1 MSRVIQAVHCKRE
14 VVPDADFVDGFAAN
28 LREQPLATRVELLAR
43 HAASPAE
50 FDATMRRM
58 LWKAC
63 CKSAGHGLRVG
74 QNAGC
79 LHPETFELG
88 DNIFIGAN
96 AYLQGRFDGTF
107 RVGSH
112 TWIGP
117 QCYFDARHLI
127 IGEYV
132 GWGPGSKVLG
142 SEHTGI
148 PYDIPIV
155 QTDLVIK
162 PVEVKDGADIGTGAV
177 LLPGVTV
184 GKGAIVG
191 AGAVVTKNIPDY
203 AIVAGVPARF
213 LRWREGYSGEVPEE
227 LK

>member
-1 MSRVIQAVHCKRE
+1 MRTIEAVHCKRPVE
-14 VVPDADFVDGFAAN
+14 PDAAFVQEFAEH
-28 LREQPLATRVELLAR
+28 LRATPLPQRVELLAR
-43 HAASPAE
+43 HAASPSD
-50 FDATMRRM
+50 FDATMRRI

-63 CKSAGHGLRVG
+63 GKSVGHGLRVG

-79 LHPETFELG
+79 LHPETFEIG
-88 DNIFIGAN
+88 DNVFIGAN

-142 SEHTGI
+142 SEHTGV
-148 PYDIPIV
+148 PFDLPIV
-155 QTDLVIK
+155 QTDLVSK
-162 PVEVKDGADIGTGAV
+162 PVVVKDGADIGTGAV

-184 GKGAIVG
+184 GTGAIVG

-213 LRWREGYSGEVPEE
+213 LRWRDGYTGEVPEE